1 MENWETP
8 RGFTLVE
15 TLIVL
20 SLVCVAVSRVIPS
33 FESVSMTTKMTRLAT
48 ELNGFVVMAKSLAV
62 MRRQPLWIHLS
73 IVNGSWELE
82 LTDSEKEYQGE
93 VLMRLSGSSFSG
105 IEIETT
111 YSSNQISFDATHGRP
126 KSGRFIFFLASVR
139 RWLSNLEHIFVPQLC
154 EFVLQAQPILA
165 TRHAEC

>member
-62 MRRQPLWIHLS
+62 MRRQPLWIHLL

-126 KSGRFIFFLASVR
+126 KSGRFIFFPRQRSQMALELRTHFRSAIVR
-139 RWLSNLEHIFVPQLC
+139 VCSPSSTYLGYEAC
-154 EFVLQAQPILA
+154 
-165 TRHAEC
+165 

>member
-1 MENWETP
+1 
-8 RGFTLVE
+8 
-15 TLIVL
+15 
-20 SLVCVAVSRVIPS
+20 
-33 FESVSMTTKMTRLAT
+33 MTRLAT

-62 MRRQPLWIHLS
+62 MRRQPLWIHLL

-111 YSSNQISFDATHGRP
+111 YSSNPISFDATHGRP
-126 KSGRFIFFLASVR
+126 KSGRFIFSSPTFTDGSR
-139 RWLSNLEHIFVPQLC
+139 
-154 EFVLQAQPILA
+154 
-165 TRHAEC
+165 T